1 MLKKIYSINWLL
13 IFLITILAFIG
24 FIALYSASDSNFELW
39 TKKQIIRFV
48 ISIFL
53 LFLISLLDIRFF
65 YKNAYLI
72 FILTLFLLLSVEF
85 FGIFGGGS
93 TRWIRIFNLSIQ
105 PSELVKVSLILF
117 LARYYHDLRYDRIHY
132 IRVHI
137 IPLIGILFPFILII
151 LQPDLGTALIL
162 LLLGITLMFLVG
174 VKIWKFILSFFMVL
188 VLMPTI
194 WRYVLEDYQKK
205 RLISFINPESDPLG
219 AGYHLIQSKI
229 ALGSGGLYGKGF
241 LKGSQSYLEYLPE
254 KQTDFIFTHIGEE
267 FGFIGT
273 MFVLSLYSSIILIC
287 FYIAVKS
294 LSTFGRIL
302 SVGVGIN
309 LFLYVI
315 CNTAM
320 VIGLMPVVGVP
331 LPLLSYGGSVM
342 ISIMISFGLLLN
354 IDLNYRQKKF
364 L

>member
-1 MLKKIYSINWLL
+1 MLKKIYSTNWLF
-13 IFLITILAFIG
+13 IFLVTILAFIG
-24 FIALYSASDSNFELW
+24 FIALYSASDSNFDLW
-39 TKKQIIRFV
+39 TKKQMIRYGF
-48 ISIFL
+48 SILL
-53 LFLISLLDIRFF
+53 LFFISFLDIRFL
-65 YKNAYLI
+65 YRNAYII
-72 FILTLFLLLSVEF
+72 FILTLLLLLSVEF

-93 TRWIRIFNLSIQ
+93 TRWIRIFNFSIQ

-117 LARYYHDLRYDRIHY
+117 LARYYHDLRYDRIYY
-132 IRVHI
+132 IRKLI
-137 IPLIGILFPFILII
+137 IPLAGILFPFILIMM
-151 LQPDLGTALIL
+151 QPDLGTAVIL
-162 LLLGITLMFLVG
+162 FLLGIIIMFLAG
-174 VKIWKFILSFFMVL
+174 VRVWKFVLSFSITL
-188 VLMPTI
+188 ILMPTI
-194 WRYVLEDYQKK
+194 WKYFLEDYQKK
-205 RLISFINPESDPLG
+205 RLISFLNPESDPLG

-229 ALGSGGLYGKGF
+229 ALGSGGLSGKGY

-273 MFVLSLYSSIILIC
+273 MFVLSLYSMIILIC
-287 FYIAVKS
+287 FYIAFKS

-302 SVGVGIN
+302 SLGVGTN

-342 ISIMISFGLLLN
+342 FSIMISFGLLMN
-354 IDLNYRQKKF
+354 IDINHRQKRF
-364 L
+364 S